1 MSKITPKITPENTL
15 IIVALESELPRQHL
29 PEWRVIYC
37 GVGKVNAT
45 LEATKNILQFQP
57 DIVLNYGSAG
67 SLNPTLSGLV
77 EAGQFL
83 QHDMD
88 VRALG
93 FALGQTPFEEGGI
106 ALSFGYQGVICA
118 SGDHFVTSPPE
129 LPTDL
134 VDMEAYALAKTARHF
149 ACDFRAFKYI
159 SDQADGDAATD
170 WQENQRLGAALFVE
184 LLENLSGGDTRT

>member
-1 MSKITPKITPENTL
+1 MSKITPENSL

-29 PEWRVIYC
+29 SEWRVIYC

-45 LEATKNILQFQP
+45 LEATKNILKYHP

-77 EAGQFL
+77 EVGQFL

-93 FALGQTPFEEGGI
+93 FALGQTPFEEAI

-129 LPTDL
+129 MPTDL
-134 VDMEAYALAKTARHF
+134 VDMEAYALAKCARHF

-159 SDQADGDAATD
+159 SDQADGDAAMD
-170 WQENQRLGAALFVE
+170 WQENQRLGAVRFVE
-184 LLENLSGGDTRT
+184 LLEKIAGGDTRI